1 MKENIEKKD
10 RKPLV
15 EESSDIQNTSVNV
28 SAEEENPGIGYEIVI
43 GSGSN

>member
-15 EESSDIQNTSVNV
+15 EESSAIQNQGIDMDSED
-28 SAEEENPGIGYEIVI
+28 SASFCDIVF
-43 GSGSN
+43 GNKCTK